1 MIDFE
6 RNGIRFIHRTVAVA
20 VNNGHALLHRA
31 KWEDFW
37 SLPGGR
43 VEMRETAAEA
53 IVREMR
59 EEIGTHIHV
68 ERLLWVTESFFE
80 YNKQTFHELGFYYRI
95 TLPTD
100 SPLLSTENPF
110 LGDESGIPL
119 IYCWFPLDALEP
131 LELYPAFLKTGLQR
145 LPETIE
151 HIIIRT
157 TDTLPIS
164 GDVPR
169 DL

>member
-1 MIDFE
+1 MIDLTS
-6 RNGIRFIHRTVAVA
+6 NNIRFVHRTAGVA

-31 KWEDFW
+31 EWEDFW

-53 IVREMR
+53 IIREMR
-59 EEIGTHIHV
+59 EEIDADVRV
-68 ERLLWVTESFFE
+68 ERLLWVVESFFE
-80 YNKQTFHELGFYYRI
+80 YNNQAFHELGLYFHI
-95 TLPTD
+95 TLPPD
-100 SPLLSTENPF
+100 SPLLATDNSF

-119 IYCWFPLDALEP
+119 IYRWFPQDALEP

-145 LPETIE
+145 LPQSIE
-151 HIIIRT
+151 HVINREVEI
-157 TDTLPIS
+157 LPIID
-164 GDVPR
+164 GVPR